1 MRGDDMSIT
10 GSAHVK
16 HDAMPDELALEDLDA
31 SSGLYESG
39 PDDAV
44 VVRYYSDEAL
54 FASMQRGDASSDS
67 QL

>member
-1 MRGDDMSIT
+1 MSIT
-10 GSAHVK
+10 GSAHGK

-31 SSGLYESG
+31 STGVYESG

-54 FASMQRGDASSDS
+54 LVSMRCRCPAPSHG
-67 QL
+67 

>member
-31 SSGLYESG
+31 SIGVYEPV
-39 PDDAV
+39 PDHAV

-54 FASMQRGDASSDS
+54 LASMQRGKLSSDS
-67 QL
+67 QH